1 MATILSI
8 NKENEKIV
16 IPVEDGD
23 DVVLSVNTSD
33 KNIETVLHKVGNA
46 ISKFQTLSKNIELA
60 TGDEDVEQAKDAL
73 VNLMKRTISA
83 IVGKEGWEDI
93 LSFIG
98 DGTPVDPKRE
108 HHDAWRGIRGI
119 GDVALRSLLQQT
131 APCCRCLSPR
141 SDKESTKS

>member
-23 DVVLSVNTSD
+23 DVVLSVNTGD

-83 IVGKEGWEDI
+83 IVGKK
-93 LSFIG
+93 
-98 DGTPVDPKRE
+98 DGKTSS
-108 HHDAWRGIRGI
+108 HSLAM
-119 GDVALRSLLQQT
+119 AL
-131 APCCRCLSPR
+131 P
-141 SDKESTKS
+141 